1 MSYADEPI
9 HARILAL
16 GDREGESHHSY
27 KAKAGEGESHH
38 GYKAK
43 AGGRDHLRVRRVSPD
58 MRHLAAT
65 VHAVKD
71 EAFAGPAR
79 R

>member
-9 HARILAL
+9 YARILTV
-16 GDREGESHHSY
+16 GYREGARHHSY
-27 KAKAGEGESHH
+27 RAKAV
-38 GYKAK
+38 
-43 AGGRDHLRVRRVSPD
+43 GRGHLRVRRVSPD

-65 VHAVKD
+65 VHAVQV